1 MSITETI
8 QAGTIQAVKSL
19 YGEEITADQIT
30 MNVTRKDFEGDY
42 TVVTFPFTRFAKK
55 KPGEI
60 AEELGQYL
68 VANVPQVN
76 RFNVVQGFLNLVVA
90 DGFWR
95 EFVLENADNEHFG
108 QYPNNF
114 RKVMI
119 EYCSPNTNKPLH
131 LGHIRNILLGWSCS
145 KLYEAAGYD
154 VVKVQIINDRGI
166 AICKS
171 MLAWEKW
178 GNGATPE
185 STGIKSDHFVGDYYV
200 KFSTEFK
207 KEFNKW
213 KCSEAGYETFQRLFL
228 NSNEVDEIWTSFF
241 KKNKSKNYRL
251 ISELIKRYNKET
263 LNYSEK
269 KLQKWKKTEQAQ
281 KAIRT
286 YFTQKLAILNIE
298 LCNIWITDKGRNAL
312 EHKILEIYENEYFN
326 EYSQLGKEAREML
339 QRWEAHDPATIELWN
354 KMNGWV
360 YAGFE
365 ETFQKLGVSFD
376 KYYYESNT
384 YLLGKDIVDQGLA
397 SNTFYK
403 KDDGSVWVDLTDAKL
418 DHKVLLRSDGTSV
431 YMTQDLG
438 TAQMRYKDYGAERMV
453 YVVADE
459 QNYHF
464 QVLFEILKRLGEPYA
479 DGLYHLNYGMVDL
492 PTGKMKSREGTVVDA
507 DDLIAEVI
515 AEATSEAKER
525 GEIAGL
531 PAQEQQEAIR
541 KIGLA
546 ALKYHI
552 IKVNPQKR
560 MVFDPK
566 ESVDLQGQTGP
577 FIQYAYVRIS
587 SVLRKAGDADTS
599 AAAKYENLEPLEK
612 ELAGQIYRFPELILN
627 AAHTYDPSLVANYC
641 YELAKNFHRFFTE
654 HSILRAES
662 EEAKAFRLQLSKA
675 VANVLKTGMGLLGIE
690 MPERM

>member
-19 YGEEITADQIT
+19 YSEDITADQIT
-30 MNVTRKDFEGDY
+30 MNVTRKEFEGDY

-68 VANVPQVN
+68 VENVQEIV
-76 RFNVVQGFLNLVVA
+76 RFNVVQGFLNLVVN
-90 DGFWR
+90 DSFWR
-95 EFVLENADNEHFG
+95 EFVLETAGKQAFG
-108 QYPNNF
+108 TQPNNG

-145 KLYEAAGYD
+145 QLYEAAGYD

-171 MLAWEKW
+171 MLAWQKF
-178 GNGATPE
+178 GHGATPE
-185 STGIKSDHFVGDYYV
+185 STGTKSDHFVGDYYV
-200 KFSTEFK
+200 MFEQKFQEEYKAWQASDVGQTTFK
-207 KEFNKW
+207 EKAKEGQD
-213 KCSEAGYETFQRLFL
+213 EAQ
-228 NSNEVDEIWTSFF
+228 FF
-241 KKNKSKNYRL
+241 KDFKN
-251 ISELIKRYNKET
+251 T
-263 LNYSEK
+263 
-269 KLQKWKKTEQAQ
+269 
-281 KAIRT
+281 
-286 YFTQKLAILNIE
+286 
-298 LCNIWITDKGRNAL
+298 
-312 EHKILEIYENEYFN
+312 YFN
-326 EYSQLGKEAREML
+326 EHSQLGKEAREML
-339 QRWEAHDPATIELWN
+339 QLWEAHDPATMELWR

-360 YAGFE
+360 YEGFE
-365 ETFQKLGVSFD
+365 ETFKKLGVSFD

-397 SNTFYK
+397 SGAFYK
-403 KDDGSVWVDLTDAKL
+403 KDDGSVWIDLTDAKL

-438 TAQMRYKDYGAERMV
+438 TAQMRYKDFGAEKMV

-479 DGLYHLNYGMVDL
+479 NGLYHLNYGMVDL

-515 AEATSEAKER
+515 TEATAAAHER
-525 GEIAGL
+525 GEIAAL
-531 PAQEQQEAIR
+531 PQAEQDDMIR
-541 KIGLA
+541 KIALA
-546 ALKYHI
+546 ALKFHI
-552 IKVNPQKR
+552 IKVGPQKR

-599 AAAKYENLEPLEK
+599 AAANYQKLEALEK
-612 ELAGQIYRFPELILN
+612 ELAGQLYRFPELVVN
-627 AAHTYDPSLVANYC
+627 AAETYDPSLVANYC
-641 YELAKNFHRFFTE
+641 YDLAKNFHRFFTE

-675 VANVLKTGMGLLGIE
+675 IANVLKTGMGLLGIE